1 MEAGQVSVLIFGD
14 QAIANYRN
22 YLNFIKAR
30 LRGLDLEENMRNVVI
45 VSAVRTAVGK
55 AGRGTLKDTRPDELA
70 AVAIRAAVERLSNL
84 EPAAIDDVIIGCASP
99 EGEQG
104 YNIAR
109 VASLRAGL
117 PVSVPAMTLNRF
129 CASGLESIAG
139 GAERILAGR
148 AEVVLAGGVESMSR
162 VPFAAN
168 LSPNPYLMEHAPEA
182 YLSMGLT
189 AENLAQKYNISREAQ
204 DAFALESHRKAARAI
219 DKGKFR
225 AEIVPIE
232 VEKMGMNS
240 EARLQRA
247 PTERV
252 FDTDEGVRRDTSLE
266 ALASLKPVFRE
277 DGTVTAGNASQMSDG
292 AAAVV
297 LMSAERAEAE
307 GYIPLARFVSYATAG
322 VPPEIMGIGPVPA
335 IPKALQSAGLTLAD
349 LDVIE
354 LNEAFAVQALAVIQD
369 AELPAQKVNPNGGA
383 IALGHPLGCTGTKLT
398 VSLIHEMHRQD
409 YRYGLVT
416 MCVGGGM
423 GAAGIFERL

>member
-1 MEAGQVSVLIFGD
+1 MKD
-14 QAIANYRN
+14 
-22 YLNFIKAR
+22 
-30 LRGLDLEENMRNVVI
+30 VVI

-55 AGRGTLKDTRPDELA
+55 AGRGTLRDTRPDELA
-70 AVAIRAAVERLSNL
+70 AVALRAAVEKLSNL
-84 EPAAIDDVIIGCASP
+84 EPAAIDDVIMGCASP
-99 EGEQG
+99 EEEQG

-129 CASGLESIAG
+129 CASGLESIAV

-182 YLSMGLT
+182 YISMGLT

-204 DAFALESHRKAARAI
+204 DAFALESHRKAIRAI
-219 DKGKFR
+219 SKGKFN
-225 AEIVPIE
+225 AEIVPVPVGEI
-232 VEKMGMNS
+232 S
-240 EARLQRA
+240 ERRPLY
-247 PTERV
+247 PFFT
-252 FDTDEGVRRDTSLE
+252 TDEGVRRDTSLE

-297 LMSAERAEAE
+297 LMSAERAESE
-307 GYIPLARFVSYATAG
+307 GYPPLARFVSYATAG

-335 IPKALQSAGLTLAD
+335 IPKALHSAGLTLSD
-349 LDVIE
+349 LSTIE
-354 LNEAFAVQALAVIQD
+354 LNEAFAVQALAVIQE
-369 AELPAQKVNPNGGA
+369 AGLPAEKVNPNGGA

-398 VSLIHEMHRQD
+398 VTLINEMHRQD
-409 YRYGLVT
+409 YRYGMVT